1 MIKKYLLLWALTLL
15 TACSTLPN
23 IEALPEVKTD
33 SRTFKVEQLAEQQVK
48 QTSLLTVQFQP
59 EQWRW
64 VQTDPLGSPIA
75 RLLLTK
81 QGWKNDGFVMPN
93 KQAQG
98 LFLALATAFTEQQPD
113 AKHLILMNV
122 DVSHQQNT
130 AIYQQNGRFLWNV
143 RKQSNQYIQTL
154 LEGSDSPL
162 TFSNKHFQEN
172 GLQGKYNTLGEVNT
186 PLRAF
191 PADLPQKHHSR
202 NNQLLWHSLE
212 QIEPT
217 IQQAISRFGRHRIAV
232 VIGTSTT
239 GVDENLPV
247 FKYAAEHED
256 WSGAEFNQQQ
266 QYFSAP
272 ADFIAH
278 QYDFIAIN
286 VSWF

>member
-15 TACSTLPN
+15 IACSTLPN

-113 AKHLILMNV
+113 AKHLTLMNV
-122 DVSHQQNT
+122 DVSYQQNT

-143 RKQSNQYIQTL
+143 RKQSNQYFIQL
-154 LEGSDSPL
+154 ADGS
-162 TFSNKHFQEN
+162 
-172 GLQGKYNTLGEVNT
+172 
-186 PLRAF
+186 R
-191 PADLPQKHHSR
+191 
-202 NNQLLWHSLE
+202 W
-212 QIEPT
+212 QIE
-217 IQQAISRFGRHRIAV
+217 
-232 VIGTSTT
+232 
-239 GVDENLPV
+239 ELN
-247 FKYAAEHED
+247 
-256 WSGAEFNQQQ
+256 N
-266 QYFSAP
+266 
-272 ADFIAH
+272 
-278 QYDFIAIN
+278 
-286 VSWF
+286 